1 MRQTQAYFGFH
12 RTSKKS
18 MPVSEAVFVLVVLL
32 GIAML
37 VTGLCRKLPIPFTVI
52 LVVIGV
58 LLSNLAGHWPMLQ
71 PLKDFELSPEVMLFI
86 FLPALIFESGF
97 ALDARQLTKDLP
109 AVLILA
115 IPGMLISTFI
125 VGFGVW
131 LALDTRLI
139 IALVFGALISA
150 TDPVAVVALFKEL
163 GAPNRLNVLVEGESL
178 LNDATAIV
186 AFSILL
192 AIAVEGSDIGFS
204 DIDNVF
210 LDFLRVFFGGAIFGG
225 LLGFIT
231 CELLHRMQANV
242 SVILTTSI
250 IIAYA
255 AFVVGEHSLHVSGV
269 MAVVGAAIALRLF
282 GMSRI
287 RQDVT
292 HSISETWEVIA
303 LSCNSLLFLMVGLS
317 VNTDDIMS
325 RIGPVFFVV
334 ALVLTARALSIYTF
348 VPLTTRWFHLPQVS
362 MGERHIM
369 WWGGLKGGLAI
380 AVVLSIPSDLPERQ
394 FLFDLT
400 IGVVLF
406 TLLVSAPTIR
416 PLMQRLGMNE
426 LSKGEDLE
434 LRSVLIDARHKL
446 HSNLSRL
453 IKNKLAPDMN
463 VYRTL
468 NEIDVAF
475 GMSWFDE
482 EADQHGDDNFM
493 AMLRAYHIERKELKN
508 LYEIGYISQYI
519 YLDMLNRLY
528 DMREVLRQGE
538 KETEGHREGSKQ
550 SFFQRL
556 EKFFLRFIR
565 ERRWSSGL
573 MSRYQAARM
582 VQQLQRNLA
591 HVLMCEAVITML
603 KKRDDLAAEARKEVI
618 AIYKERKKHY
628 RKNLKMARVRF
639 PVFYNRYLELLAR
652 RSTIYSGWNHV
663 NEQYEHGDLSSK
675 GYVSTHGKV
684 HKKIERIKETEPTI
698 ARDEGNV
705 TEILSDLDLFNDLSD
720 QDRDY
725 LGKNATIINFLP
737 GDTIMGAYET
747 GDNFY
752 IIIVG
757 EAVVWRTD
765 ALSYAHR
772 VADLTDGDIMGESA
786 LLAEYERGRHVRSA
800 TIKAETP
807 CILLRIS
814 MRSMLNILQKH
825 PGIKDAFQSIHDER
839 GAEHS
844 PNISDD

>member
-1 MRQTQAYFGFH
+1 
-12 RTSKKS
+12 

-37 VTGLCRKLPIPFTVI
+37 VTGLCRKLPIPFTVV
-52 LVVIGV
+52 LVIIGV
-58 LLSNLAGHWPMLQ
+58 LLSSMAEHWPLLQ

-115 IPGMLISTFI
+115 IPGMLISTCI
-125 VGFGVW
+125 VGLGVW
-131 LALDTRLI
+131 LTLDTRLI

-192 AIAVEGSDIGFS
+192 AIAIEGSSIGFS
-204 DIDNVF
+204 DLDTVF
-210 LDFLRVFFGGAIFGG
+210 LEFLRVFFGGALFGIF
-225 LLGFIT
+225 LGFVA
-231 CELLHRMQANV
+231 CELLHRMKANI

-287 RQDVT
+287 RQDAT

-303 LSCNSLLFLMVGLS
+303 LCCNSLLFLMVGLS
-317 VNTDDIMS
+317 VSTDDVMS
-325 RIGPVFFVV
+325 RIGPVFIVV

-348 VPLTTRWFHLPQVS
+348 VPLTVRWFKLPQVS

-426 LSKGEDLE
+426 LSQGEELE

-446 HSNLSRL
+446 HANLSRL
-453 IKNKLAPDMN
+453 LQNKLAPKID
-463 VYRTL
+463 VKRTL
-468 NEIDVAF
+468 LDIEIAF
-475 GMSWFDE
+475 GMGLFEE
-482 EADQHGDDNFM
+482 EAEQHGDDDFI
-493 AMLRAYHIERKELKN
+493 ARLRAYHIERRELKN
-508 LYEIGYISQYI
+508 LYETGYISQYV

-528 DMREVLRQGE
+528 DMREDLRQG
-538 KETEGHREGSKQ
+538 GSEADDEHEHTKQ

-556 EKFFLRFIR
+556 ENTFLRFIR

-573 MSRYQAARM
+573 MSRFQGTRM

-591 HVLMCEAVITML
+591 QVLMCEAVITRL
-603 KKRDDLAAEARKEVI
+603 QSQDDLEADARDEVI
-618 AIYKERKKHY
+618 ANYTQRKKHY

-639 PVFYNRYLELLAR
+639 PEFYHRYLDLLAQ

-663 NEQYEHGDLSSK
+663 KDQYEHGDLSSK
-675 GYVSTHGKV
+675 GYVSTQHKV
-684 HKKIERIKETEPTI
+684 HKKIERLQEMEP
-698 ARDEGNV
+698 AVADDD
-705 TEILSDLDLFNDLSD
+705 SDVAEVLADLELFEALSD
-720 QDRDY
+720 QDLDT
-725 LGKNATIINFLP
+725 LGKNATIIHFLP

-757 EAVVWRTD
+757 KADVWRTD

-772 VADLTDGDIMGESA
+772 VAQLSDGDIMGESV
-786 LLAEYERGRHVRSA
+786 LLAEYERGRHARSA
-800 TIKAETP
+800 TIKAKTP

-814 MRSMLNILQKH
+814 MRAILKTLEKY
-825 PGIKDAFQSIHDER
+825 PAVKDVFQSIHDER
-839 GAEHS
+839 GADHA
-844 PNISDD
+844 PKISDA

>member
-1 MRQTQAYFGFH
+1 
-12 RTSKKS
+12 

-32 GIAML
+32 GMAML
-37 VTGLCRKLPIPFTVI
+37 VTGLSRKLPIPFTVV

-58 LLSNLAGHWPMLQ
+58 LLSSMAEHWPLLQ

-192 AIAVEGSDIGFS
+192 AIAVEGSGIGFS
-204 DIDNVF
+204 DIDTVF
-210 LDFLRVFFGGAIFGG
+210 LEFLRVFIGGALFGSF
-225 LLGFIT
+225 LGFVA
-231 CELLHRMQANV
+231 CELLYRMKANI

-250 IIAYA
+250 IVAYA

-287 RQDVT
+287 RQDAT

-303 LSCNSLLFLMVGLS
+303 LCCNSLLFLMVGLS

-325 RIGPVFFVV
+325 RIGPVFIVV

-348 VPLTTRWFHLPQVS
+348 VPLTVRWFKLPRVS

-426 LSKGEDLE
+426 LSQGEELE
-434 LRSVLIDARHKL
+434 LRSVLVDARHKL
-446 HSNLSRL
+446 HANLSRL
-453 IKNKLAPDMN
+453 LQNKLAPKMD
-463 VYRTL
+463 VKRTL
-468 NEIDVAF
+468 LDIEIAF
-475 GMSWFDE
+475 GLGLFDE
-482 EADQHGDDNFM
+482 EAEQHGDDDFI
-493 AMLRAYHIERKELKN
+493 ARLRAYHIERRELKN
-508 LYEIGYISQYI
+508 LYETGYISQYI
-519 YLDMLNRLY
+519 YLDMLNHLY
-528 DMREVLRQGE
+528 DMREDLRQGGSE
-538 KETEGHREGSKQ
+538 AEDEREHGKQ

-556 EKFFLRFIR
+556 EKSFLRFIR

-573 MSRYQAARM
+573 MSRFQATRM

-591 HVLMCEAVITML
+591 HVLMCEAVITLL
-603 KKRDDLAAEARKEVI
+603 KSQDDLEAGARDEVI
-618 AIYKERKKHY
+618 AIYKQRKKHY

-639 PVFYNRYLELLAR
+639 PEFYHRYLEVLAQ

-663 NEQYEHGDLSSK
+663 KDQYEHGDLSSK
-675 GYVSTHGKV
+675 GFVSTQHKV
-684 HKKIERIKETEPTI
+684 HKKIERLKEMEPALADDDSDI
-698 ARDEGNV
+698 ADILADLELF
-705 TEILSDLDLFNDLSD
+705 EALSDH
-720 QDRDY
+720 DRSY
-725 LGKNATIINFLP
+725 LGKNATVINFLP

-757 EAVVWRTD
+757 KAEVWRTD

-772 VADLTDGDIMGESA
+772 VAQLNDGDIMGESA
-786 LLAEYERGRHVRSA
+786 LLAEYERGRHARSA
-800 TIKAETP
+800 TIKAKTP

-814 MRSMLNILQKH
+814 MRAMLKTLEKY
-825 PGIKDAFQSIHDER
+825 PDVKDVFQSIHDQR
-839 GAEHS
+839 GVDYA
-844 PNISDD
+844 PKISDD

>member
-1 MRQTQAYFGFH
+1 
-12 RTSKKS
+12 

-37 VTGLCRKLPIPFTVI
+37 VTGVGRKLPIPFTVI

-58 LLSNLAGHWPMLQ
+58 LLSNLAGRWPALQ

-97 ALDARQLTKDLP
+97 ALDARQLIKDLP

-115 IPGMLISTFI
+115 IPGMLLSTFI
-125 VGFGVW
+125 VGLGVW
-131 LALDTRLI
+131 FALDTRLI

-192 AIAVEGSDIGFS
+192 AIAIEGSAIGFS

-210 LDFLRVFFGGAIFGG
+210 LEFLRVFFGGVIFGS
-225 LLGFIT
+225 LLGFVV
-231 CELLHRMQANV
+231 CELLYRIQANI
-242 SVILTTSI
+242 SVILTSSI
-250 IIAYA
+250 ITAYA
-255 AFVVGEHSLHVSGV
+255 SFVVGEHALHVSGV

-287 RQDVT
+287 RQDAT

-303 LSCNSLLFLMVGLS
+303 LCCNSLLFLMVGLS
-317 VNTDDIMS
+317 VNTENVLS
-325 RIGPVFFVV
+325 RIGPVLIVV
-334 ALVLTARALSIYTF
+334 ALVLAARALTIYTF
-348 VPLTTRWFHLPQVS
+348 VPLTTRWFKLPHVTL
-362 MGERHIM
+362 GERHIM

-380 AVVLSIPSDLPERQ
+380 AVVLSIPADLPERQ

-406 TLLVSAPTIR
+406 TLLISAPTIR

-426 LSKGEDLE
+426 LSRGEDME
-434 LRSVLIDARHKL
+434 LRATLIDARHKL
-446 HSNLSRL
+446 HANLEKL
-453 IKNKLAPDMN
+453 QQNKLTPRVEHDRM
-463 VYRTL
+463 L
-468 NEIDVAF
+468 NDIEIAF
-475 GMSWFDE
+475 GMSWFDDSGE
-482 EADQHGDDNFM
+482 HHEDDEFI
-493 AMLRAYHIERKELKN
+493 AMLRAYHIERKELKTLN
-508 LYEIGYISQYI
+508 ETGYISQYI

-528 DMREVLRQGE
+528 DMRENLRQGE
-538 KETEGHREGSKQ
+538 SEIENQRSGGKP

-556 EKFFLRFIR
+556 DTTFLRYIR
-565 ERRWSSGL
+565 ERRWSSAL
-573 MSRYQAARM
+573 MSRFQSTRL
-582 VQQLQRNLA
+582 VQQLQHNLA
-591 HVLMCEAVITML
+591 QVLICDAVIGAL
-603 KKRDDLAAEARKEVI
+603 KNQQDLSLEARKGLI
-618 AIYKERKKHY
+618 KTYKQRKKHY
-628 RKNLKMARVRF
+628 RKNLKMARLRF
-639 PVFYNRYLELLAR
+639 PGFYRHYLELLAK

-663 NEQYEHGDLSSK
+663 HSEYEHGDLSAK
-675 GYVSTHGKV
+675 GYLSTQLKV
-684 HKKIERIKETEPTI
+684 QKKIDRINEALPTSASDEDSI
-698 ARDEGNV
+698 AEMLA
-705 TEILSDLDLFNDLSD
+705 EIELFSGLSEEDSS
-720 QDRDY
+720 Y
-725 LGKNATIINFLP
+725 LEKNATCITFLP

-752 IIIVG
+752 MIIVG

-772 VADLTDGDIMGESA
+772 VADLSDGEFMGESS

-807 CILLRIS
+807 CTVLRIS
-814 MRSMLNILQKH
+814 MRSMLAILGKY
-825 PGIKDAFQSIHDER
+825 PAIKDAIQKIHDER
-839 GAEHS
+839 GADHA
-844 PNISDD
+844 PHFSDA

>member
-1 MRQTQAYFGFH
+1 
-12 RTSKKS
+12 
-18 MPVSEAVFVLVVLL
+18 MPVSETVLVLVVLL

-37 VTGLCRKLPIPFTVI
+37 VTGLCRKLPVPFTVI
-52 LVVIGV
+52 LVIIGV
-58 LLSNLAGHWPMLQ
+58 VLSSLAENWLLLQ

-97 ALDARQLTKDLP
+97 ALDARQLTRDLP

-115 IPGMLISTFI
+115 IPGMLISTCI
-125 VGFGVW
+125 VGLGVW
-131 LALDTRLI
+131 LALDTKLI

-192 AIAVEGSDIGFS
+192 AIAVEGSGIGFS

-210 LDFLRVFFGGAIFGG
+210 LEFLRVFFGGVIFGS
-225 LLGFIT
+225 LLGFIV
-231 CELLHRMQANV
+231 CELLHRMKANV

-250 IIAYA
+250 ITAYA

-303 LSCNSLLFLMVGLS
+303 LCCNSLLFLMVGLS
-317 VNTDDIMS
+317 VNTDDVMS
-325 RIGPVFFVV
+325 RIGPVFIVIG
-334 ALVLTARALSIYTF
+334 LVLVARALSIYTF
-348 VPLTTRWFHLPQVS
+348 VPLTTRWFKLPRVS

-434 LRSVLIDARHKL
+434 LRAVLVDARHKL
-446 HSNLSRL
+446 HANLSRL
-453 IKNKLAPDMN
+453 LRNKLAPNMDVN
-463 VYRTL
+463 RTL
-468 NEIDVAF
+468 LDIEIAF
-475 GMSWFDE
+475 GIGWFDD
-482 EADQHGDDNFM
+482 EAEQHDDDDFI
-493 AMLRAYHIERKELKN
+493 ATLRAYHIERRELKN
-508 LYEIGYISQYI
+508 LYETGYISQYI

-528 DMREVLRQGE
+528 DMREDLRQGGSDAE
-538 KETEGHREGSKQ
+538 SQQEHRKQ

-556 EKFFLRFIR
+556 EKNFLRFIR

-573 MSRYQAARM
+573 MSRFQGTRM

-591 HVLMCEAVITML
+591 HVLMCEAVITQL
-603 KKRDDLAAEARKEVI
+603 KSQDDLAAEAREEVI
-618 AIYKERKKHY
+618 ATYKERKKHY

-639 PVFYNRYLELLAR
+639 PDFYHRYLDLLAN

-663 NEQYEHGDLSSK
+663 KDQYEHGDLSSK
-675 GYVSTHGKV
+675 GYVSTQYKV
-684 HKKIERIKETEPTI
+684 HKKIERLQEMEP
-698 ARDEGNV
+698 AVADDNNNV
-705 TEILSDLDLFNDLSD
+705 AEVLADLELFGDMSD
-720 QDRDY
+720 QDLDY

-752 IIIVG
+752 IVIVG
-757 EAVVWRTD
+757 KAEVWRTD

-772 VADLTDGDIMGESA
+772 VAKLNDGDIMGESA
-786 LLAEYERGRHVRSA
+786 LLAEFERGRHVRSA
-800 TIKAETP
+800 TIKAKTP
-807 CILLRIS
+807 CILLRIA
-814 MRSMLNILQKH
+814 MRAMLKTLEKY
-825 PGIKDAFQSIHDER
+825 PAVKDTLQSIHDQR
-839 GAEHS
+839 GADHA
-844 PNISDD
+844 PKISDD

>member
-1 MRQTQAYFGFH
+1 
-12 RTSKKS
+12 
-18 MPVSEAVFVLVVLL
+18 MPVSEAIFVLVVLL

-37 VTGLCRKLPIPFTVI
+37 VSGLCRKLPIPFTVI

-58 LLSNLAGHWPMLQ
+58 LLSNLAERWPLLQ
-71 PLKDFELSPEVMLFI
+71 PLQDFELSPEVMLFI

-125 VGFGVW
+125 VGLGVW
-131 LALDTRLI
+131 LALDIRLI

-210 LDFLRVFFGGAIFGG
+210 LEFLRVFFGGAIFGG
-225 LLGFIT
+225 LLGFIA
-231 CELLHRMQANV
+231 CELLYRMQANV

-250 IIAYA
+250 ITAYA
-255 AFVVGEHSLHVSGV
+255 AFVVGEHSLHISGV

-303 LSCNSLLFLMVGLS
+303 LSCNSLLFLMVGLA

-348 VPLTTRWFHLPQVS
+348 VPLTTRWFRLPQVS

-446 HSNLSRL
+446 HSNLSKL
-453 IKNKLAPDMN
+453 ITNKLAPDIN
-463 VYRTL
+463 VHRTL
-468 NEIDVAF
+468 SDIDIAF

-482 EADQHGDDNFM
+482 EADQHGDDNYI
-493 AMLRAYHIERKELKN
+493 AMLRAYQIERKELKN
-508 LYEIGYISQYI
+508 LYETGYISQYI

-528 DMREVLRQGE
+528 DMRELLRQGNE
-538 KETEGHREGSKQ
+538 ETESHHKGSNQ
-550 SFFQRL
+550 SYFQRL
-556 EKFFLRFIR
+556 EKTFLRFIR

-573 MSRYQAARM
+573 MSRYQGARM
-582 VQQLQRNLA
+582 VQQLQRNVA

-603 KKRDDLAAEARKEVI
+603 KSRDDLTAEARKEVI
-618 AIYKERKKHY
+618 AIYKKRKKHY

-639 PVFYNRYLELLAR
+639 PDFYNRYLDLLAR

-675 GYVSTHGKV
+675 GYLSTQYKV
-684 HKKIERIKETEPTI
+684 HKQIERIKEQVPTV
-698 ARDEGNV
+698 ASDDSNV
-705 TEILSDLDLFNDLSD
+705 AEILGDLELFDVLSE
-720 QDRDY
+720 QDRAY
-725 LGKNATIINFLP
+725 MGKNATIINFLP

-765 ALSYAHR
+765 ALSYPHR
-772 VADLTDGDIMGESA
+772 VANLTDGDVLGESA
-786 LLAEYERGRHVRSA
+786 LLATYERGRHARTA
-800 TIKAETP
+800 TIKAKTP
-807 CILLRIS
+807 CILVRIS
-814 MRSMLNILQKH
+814 MRSMLKILQKH
-825 PGIKDAFQSIHDER
+825 PGIKDALQSVHDER
-839 GAEHS
+839 GAEYA
-844 PNISDD
+844 PKITDD

>member
-1 MRQTQAYFGFH
+1 
-12 RTSKKS
+12 

-37 VTGLCRKLPIPFTVI
+37 VNGLCRKLPIPFTVI
-52 LVVIGV
+52 LVVIGA
-58 LLSNLAGHWPMLQ
+58 LLSNLAEHWPLLQ

-125 VGFGVW
+125 VGLGVW
-131 LALDTRLI
+131 LVLDTRLI

-192 AIAVEGSDIGFS
+192 AIAVGGSDIGFS

-210 LDFLRVFFGGAIFGG
+210 LDFLRVFFGGVIFGG
-225 LLGFIT
+225 LLGFVT

-250 IIAYA
+250 ITAYA

-317 VNTDDIMS
+317 VNTVDIMS
-325 RIGPVFFVV
+325 RVGPVFIVV
-334 ALVLTARALSIYTF
+334 ALVLTARALSIYTL
-348 VPLTTRWFHLPQVS
+348 VPLTTRWFHLPRVS

-426 LSKGEDLE
+426 LSRGEDLE
-434 LRSVLIDARHKL
+434 LRSVLTDARHIL

-453 IKNKLAPDMN
+453 LKNKLAPDMD
-463 VYRTL
+463 VSRTL
-468 NEIDVAF
+468 IDIDFAF
-475 GMSWFDE
+475 GMGWYDE
-482 EADQHGDDNFM
+482 EADQHGDDHFM

-556 EKFFLRFIR
+556 EKTFLRFIR

-573 MSRYQAARM
+573 MSRYQGARM

-684 HKKIERIKETEPTI
+684 QKKIERIKETEPTV
-698 ARDEGNV
+698 ASDDSNV
-705 TEILSDLDLFNDLSD
+705 TEILSDLELFDDLSD

-725 LGKNATIINFLP
+725 LGKNSTIINFLP
-737 GDTIMGAYET
+737 GDTIMGAYEI

-757 EAVVWRTD
+757 EAAVWRTD
-765 ALSYAHR
+765 ALSYTHR

-814 MRSMLNILQKH
+814 MRSMLKILQKH
-825 PGIKDAFQSIHDER
+825 PVIKDAFQSIHDER
-839 GAEHS
+839 GAEHT
-844 PNISDD
+844 PKISDD

>member
-1 MRQTQAYFGFH
+1 
-12 RTSKKS
+12 
-18 MPVSEAVFVLVVLL
+18 MPVSEAVFVIVVLL

-37 VTGLCRKLPIPFTVI
+37 VTGVCRKLPIPFTVV

-58 LLSNLAGHWPMLQ
+58 LLSSLAQHFPWLQ

-109 AVLILA
+109 AVLVLA
-115 IPGMLISTFI
+115 IPGMLMSTFI
-125 VGFGVW
+125 VGVGVW
-131 LALDTRLI
+131 LTLDTRLI

-192 AIAVEGSDIGFS
+192 AIAVEGSGIGFS

-210 LDFLRVFFGGAIFGG
+210 LEFLRVFFGGVIFGS
-225 LLGFIT
+225 LLGFAT
-231 CELLHRMQANV
+231 CELLYRIKANI

-317 VNTDDIMS
+317 VSTENLLS
-325 RIGPVFFVV
+325 RIGPVLVVV
-334 ALVLTARALSIYTF
+334 ALVLTARALSIYTL
-348 VPLTTRWFHLPQVS
+348 VPLTTRWFKLPHVS

-380 AVVLSIPSDLPERQ
+380 AVVLSIPSDLPERE

-406 TLLVSAPTIR
+406 TLLLSAPTIR

-426 LSKGEDLE
+426 LSNGEALE
-434 LRSVLIDARHKL
+434 LRGALIDARRKL
-446 HSNLSRL
+446 QDNLSKL
-453 IKNKLAPDMN
+453 LNNKLAPGADVNRM
-463 VYRTL
+463 L
-468 NEIDVAF
+468 NDIEIAF
-475 GMSWFDE
+475 GMSWFDDKTE
-482 EADQHGDDNFM
+482 SHEDDEFI
-493 AMLRAYHIERKELKN
+493 AMLRAYHVERKELKV
-508 LYEIGYISQYI
+508 LYETGYISQYV

-528 DMREVLRQGE
+528 DMRETLRRGE
-538 KETEGHREGSKQ
+538 SEFKGHHSTGQQ
-550 SFFQRL
+550 SFFQRM
-556 EKFFLRFIR
+556 EETFLRSIR
-565 ERRWSSGL
+565 ERRWSSAL
-573 MSRYQAARM
+573 MSRYQGARM

-591 HVLMCEAVITML
+591 HVLMCEGVIAML
-603 KKRDDLAAEARKEVI
+603 KGQQDLSDEAREKTI
-618 AIYKERKKHY
+618 GLYKQRKKHY
-628 RKNLKMARVRF
+628 RKNLKMARVRY
-639 PVFYNRYLELLAR
+639 PKFYHRYLELLAR
-652 RSTIYSGWNHV
+652 RSTIYSGWNHIHG
-663 NEQYEHGDLSSK
+663 EYEHGDLSAK
-675 GYVSTHGKV
+675 GYASTQHKV
-684 HKKIERIKETEPTI
+684 EKKIERIREMEPTI
-698 ARDEGNV
+698 TSDEDSV
-705 TEILSDLDLFNDLSD
+705 SEILDGIELFAGLSD
-720 QDRDY
+720 EDRAY
-725 LGKNATIINFLP
+725 LEKGATCINFLP

-747 GDNFY
+747 GDSFY
-752 IIIVG
+752 VIVIG
-757 EAVVWRTD
+757 EAMVWRTD

-772 VADLTDGDIMGESA
+772 VAGLGDGDLMGESA
-786 LLAEYERGRHVRSA
+786 LLAEYESGRHVRSA
-800 TIKAETP
+800 TIKAKTP
-807 CILLRIS
+807 CTLLRIS
-814 MRSMLNILQKH
+814 MRTMLRILGKYPDIREAIQN
-825 PGIKDAFQSIHDER
+825 IHDAR
-839 GAEHS
+839 GADHA
-844 PNISDD
+844 PHISDDY

>member
-1 MRQTQAYFGFH
+1 
-12 RTSKKS
+12 
-18 MPVSEAVFVLVVLL
+18 L
-32 GIAML
+32 GMAML
-37 VTGLCRKLPIPFTVI
+37 VTGVCRKLPIPFTVV

-58 LLSNLAGHWPMLQ
+58 LLSNLAERWPLLL
-71 PLKDFELSPEVMLFI
+71 PLKDFELSPEIMLFI

-115 IPGMLISTFI
+115 IPGMLISTLI
-125 VGFGVW
+125 VGLGVW
-131 LALDTRLI
+131 IALDTKLI

-163 GAPNRLNVLVEGESL
+163 GAPNRLNVLVEGDSL

-192 AIAVEGSDIGFS
+192 AVAIEGSGIGLS

-210 LDFLRVFFGGAIFGG
+210 LEFLRVFFGGAVFGS

-231 CELLHRMQANV
+231 CELIYRMKANV

-255 AFVVGEHSLHVSGV
+255 AFVVGEHILHVSGV
-269 MAVVGAAIALRLF
+269 MAVVGSAIALRLF

-317 VNTDDIMS
+317 VDTDNVLS
-325 RIGPVFFVV
+325 RIGPVFIVV
-334 ALVLTARALSIYTF
+334 ALVLLARALSIYTF
-348 VPLTTRWFHLPQVS
+348 VPLTTRWFRLPKVTMS
-362 MGERHIM
+362 ERHIM

-426 LSKGEDLE
+426 LSKGEELE

-446 HSNLSRL
+446 HDNLSKL
-453 IKNKLAPDMN
+453 MNNKLAPKIDVN
-463 VYRTL
+463 RTL
-468 NEIDVAF
+468 NDIDIAF
-475 GMSWFDE
+475 GTGLFDE
-482 EADQHGDDNFM
+482 EDQHGEDDFI
-493 AMLRAYHIERKELKN
+493 AILRAYHIERKELKS
-508 LYEIGYISQYI
+508 LYETGYISQYV
-519 YLDMLNRLY
+519 YLDMLNQLY
-528 DMREVLRQGE
+528 DMREDLRQGGSE
-538 KETEGHREGSKQ
+538 IESHRKRSKQ
-550 SFFQRL
+550 SYFQRL
-556 EKFFLRFIR
+556 EERFLRIIR
-565 ERRWSSGL
+565 ERRWSSAL
-573 MSRYQAARM
+573 MSRYQGTRM

-591 HVLMCEAVITML
+591 HVLMCEAVITAL
-603 KKRDDLAAEARKEVI
+603 KNQDDLALEAQSEITKL
-618 AIYKERKKHY
+618 YKQRKKHY
-628 RKNLKMARVRF
+628 RKRLKMARARF
-639 PVFYNRYLELLAR
+639 PGFYHQYLELLAR

-663 NEQYEHGDLSSK
+663 NEQYEHGDLSAK
-675 GYVSTHGKV
+675 GYVSTQYKV
-684 HKKIERIKETEPTI
+684 NKQIERIRDMKPTI
-698 ARDEGNV
+698 SSDENSVG
-705 TEILSDLDLFNDLSD
+705 EMLDELELFNDLSEEERND
-720 QDRDY
+720 
-725 LGKNATIINFLP
+725 LEKNATCITFLP

-757 EAVVWRTD
+757 EAAVWRTD
-765 ALSYAHR
+765 ALSYVHK
-772 VADLTDGDIMGESA
+772 VANLSDGDIMGESS
-786 LLAEYERGRHVRSA
+786 LLAEFESGRHIRSA
-800 TIKAETP
+800 TIKAKTP
-807 CILLRIS
+807 CIILRIS
-814 MRSMLNILQKH
+814 MRSMLKILRKY
-825 PGIKDAFQSIHDER
+825 PAIKEMVQSVHDAR
-839 GAEHS
+839 GADHA
-844 PNISDD
+844 PKITDD

>member
-1 MRQTQAYFGFH
+1 
-12 RTSKKS
+12 

-37 VTGLCRKLPIPFTVI
+37 VTGLCRKLPIPFTVV

-58 LLSNLAGHWPMLQ
+58 LLSSMAEHWPRLQ
-71 PLKDFELSPEVMLFI
+71 PLKDFQLSPEVMLFI

-97 ALDARQLTKDLP
+97 ALDARQLTRDLP

-115 IPGMLISTFI
+115 IPGMLISTII
-125 VGFGVW
+125 VGLGVW

-192 AIAVEGSDIGFS
+192 AIAVEGSSIGFS

-210 LDFLRVFFGGAIFGG
+210 LEFLRVFFGGAIFGSF
-225 LLGFIT
+225 LGFIA
-231 CELLHRMQANV
+231 CELLYRMKANI

-250 IIAYA
+250 IVAYA

-287 RQDVT
+287 RQDAT

-303 LSCNSLLFLMVGLS
+303 LCCNSLLFLMVGLS

-325 RIGPVFFVV
+325 RIGPVFIVV
-334 ALVLTARALSIYTF
+334 ALVLTARALSIYSF
-348 VPLTTRWFHLPQVS
+348 VPLTTRWFNLPRVS

-416 PLMQRLGMNE
+416 PLMQHLGMNE
-426 LSKGEDLE
+426 LSQGEELE
-434 LRSVLIDARHKL
+434 LRSVLLDARHKL
-446 HSNLSRL
+446 HDNLSRL
-453 IKNKLAPDMN
+453 LQNKLAPRIDER
-463 VYRTL
+463 RTL
-468 NEIDVAF
+468 LDIEIAF
-475 GMSWFDE
+475 GMGLFDE
-482 EADQHGDDNFM
+482 EAEQHGDDDFI
-493 AMLRAYHIERKELKN
+493 AMLRAYHIERRELKN
-508 LYEIGYISQYI
+508 LYETGYISQYV

-528 DMREVLRQGE
+528 DMRENLRQGGIE
-538 KETEGHREGSKQ
+538 AEDQHEHSKQ
-550 SFFQRL
+550 SFFQRM
-556 EKFFLRFIR
+556 EEVFLRFIR

-573 MSRYQAARM
+573 MSSFQGTRM

-591 HVLMCEAVITML
+591 QVLMCEAVINL
-603 KKRDDLAAEARKEVI
+603 LRSQDDLAQEARDEVI
-618 AIYKERKKHY
+618 ETYRRRKRHY

-639 PVFYNRYLELLAR
+639 PDFYHRYLDLLAQ

-663 NEQYEHGDLSSK
+663 KDQYHHGDLSSK
-675 GYVSTHGKV
+675 GYVSTQHKV
-684 HKKIERIKETEPTI
+684 HKKIERLQEMEPTL
-698 ARDEGNV
+698 ADDD
-705 TEILSDLDLFNDLSD
+705 SDIGDMLTDLELFKTLSD
-720 QDRDY
+720 QDLDN
-725 LGKNATIINFLP
+725 LGKNVTVINFLP

-752 IIIVG
+752 ILIVG
-757 EAVVWRTD
+757 KAEVWRTD

-772 VADLTDGDIMGESA
+772 VAKLSDGDIMGESS
-786 LLAEYERGRHVRSA
+786 LLAEFAKGRHVRSA
-800 TIKAETP
+800 TIKAKTP
-807 CILLRIS
+807 CIVLRIS
-814 MRSMLNILQKH
+814 MRSMLNIVERY
-825 PGIKDAFQSIHDER
+825 PAVKDVLQSIHDER
-839 GAEHS
+839 GAEHA
-844 PNISDD
+844 PKISDD

>member
-12 RTSKKS
+12 RASKNS

-37 VTGLCRKLPIPFTVI
+37 VNGLCRKLPIPFTVI
-52 LVVIGV
+52 LVVIGA
-58 LLSNLAGHWPMLQ
+58 LLSNLAEHWPLLQ

-192 AIAVEGSDIGFS
+192 AIAVGGSDIGFS

-225 LLGFIT
+225 LLGFVT
-231 CELLHRMQANV
+231 CELLYRMQANV

-250 IIAYA
+250 ITAYA

-317 VNTDDIMS
+317 VNTVDIMS
-325 RIGPVFFVV
+325 RIGPVFIVV
-334 ALVLTARALSIYTF
+334 ALVLTARALSIYTL
-348 VPLTTRWFHLPQVS
+348 VPLTTRWFHLPRVS

-426 LSKGEDLE
+426 LSRGEDLE
-434 LRSVLIDARHKL
+434 LRSVLVDARHKL

-453 IKNKLAPDMN
+453 LKNKLAPDMD
-463 VYRTL
+463 VSRTL
-468 NEIDVAF
+468 NDIDFAF
-475 GMSWFDE
+475 GMGWYDE
-482 EADQHGDDNFM
+482 EVDQHGDDNFM

-550 SFFQRL
+550 SYFQRL
-556 EKFFLRFIR
+556 EKTFLRFIR

-573 MSRYQAARM
+573 MSRYQGARM

-591 HVLMCEAVITML
+591 QVLMCEAVITML

-618 AIYKERKKHY
+618 VIYKERKKHY

-639 PVFYNRYLELLAR
+639 PVFYNRYLDLLAR

-663 NEQYEHGDLSSK
+663 SEQYEHGDLSSK
-675 GYVSTHGKV
+675 GYVSTQHKV
-684 HKKIERIKETEPTI
+684 HKKIERIRETEPTV
-698 ARDEGNV
+698 ASDDSNV
-705 TEILSDLDLFNDLSD
+705 TEILSDLELFDELSD

-765 ALSYAHR
+765 ALSYVHR
-772 VADLTDGDIMGESA
+772 VSDLTDGDVMGESA

-807 CILLRIS
+807 CIILRIS
-814 MRSMLNILQKH
+814 MRSMLKILQKN
-825 PGIKDAFQSIHDER
+825 PEIKNALQSIHDER
-839 GAEHS
+839 GAEHT
-844 PNISDD
+844 PKITDD

>member
-1 MRQTQAYFGFH
+1 
-12 RTSKKS
+12 

-37 VTGLCRKLPIPFTVI
+37 VTGICRKLPVPFTVV
-52 LVVIGV
+52 LVIIGV
-58 LLSNLAGHWPMLQ
+58 LLSSLAERWPWLQ

-115 IPGMLISTFI
+115 IPGMLMSTFI
-125 VGFGVW
+125 VGIGVW
-131 LALDTRLI
+131 LALDTKLI

-150 TDPVAVVALFKEL
+150 TDPVAVVSLFKEL

-192 AIAVEGSDIGFS
+192 AIAVEGSSIGFS
-204 DIDNVF
+204 DIDNV
-210 LDFLRVFFGGAIFGG
+210 LLEFLRVFFGGVVFGS
-225 LLGFIT
+225 LLGFAA
-231 CELLHRMQANV
+231 CELLHRMHANV

-250 IIAYA
+250 ITAYA

-287 RQDVT
+287 RQDAT

-303 LSCNSLLFLMVGLS
+303 LCCNSLLFLMVGLS
-317 VNTDDIMS
+317 VSTDDVLS
-325 RIGPVFFVV
+325 RIGPVVIVV
-334 ALVLTARALSIYTF
+334 ALVLTARALSIYTL
-348 VPLTTRWFHLPQVS
+348 VPLTTRWFKLPRVS
-362 MGERHIM
+362 IGERHIM

-380 AVVLSIPSDLPERQ
+380 AVVLSIPADLPERQ

-406 TLLVSAPTIR
+406 TLLISAPTIR

-426 LSKGEDLE
+426 LSRGEELE
-434 LRSVLIDARHKL
+434 LRSALIDARRKL
-446 HSNLSRL
+446 EANLSKL
-453 IKNKLAPDMN
+453 TLNKLAPKMDTR
-463 VYRTL
+463 RTL
-468 NEIDVAF
+468 NDIELAF
-475 GMSWFDE
+475 GMGLFGD
-482 EADQHGDDNFM
+482 EADQHDDDEFI

-508 LYEIGYISQYI
+508 LYETGYISQYV

-528 DMREVLRQGE
+528 SMREDLRQAE
-538 KETEGHREGSKQ
+538 SELESHREGSRRQ

-556 EKFFLRFIR
+556 EETFLRHIR
-565 ERRWSSGL
+565 ERRWTSSL
-573 MSRYQAARM
+573 MSRYQGARM

-591 HVLMCEAVITML
+591 QVLMCEAVL
-603 KKRDDLAAEARKEVI
+603 KALQGQDDLETEAQQ
-618 AIYKERKKHY
+618 AIIKLYKERKKHY
-628 RKNLKMARVRF
+628 RKNLKMARVRY
-639 PVFYNRYLELLAR
+639 PDFYRRYLDLLAR

-663 NEQYEHGDLSSK
+663 HAEYEHGDLSAK
-675 GYVSTHGKV
+675 GYVSTQGKV
-684 HKKIERIKETEPTI
+684 QKKIDRIREMEPTI
-698 ARDEGNV
+698 AATENNIADMLSGLELFDSLDEA
-705 TEILSDLDLFNDLSD
+705 DLANLE
-720 QDRDY
+720 
-725 LGKNATIINFLP
+725 KNATCIHFLP

-752 IIIVG
+752 ILIVG

-772 VADLTDGDIMGESA
+772 VADLADGDIMGESA

-807 CILLRIS
+807 CTLLRIS
-814 MRSMLNILQKH
+814 MRTMLAIVNSYPEIRESIQ
-825 PGIKDAFQSIHDER
+825 QIHDAR
-839 GAEHS
+839 GADRAPS
-844 PNISDD
+844 ISDA

>member
-1 MRQTQAYFGFH
+1 
-12 RTSKKS
+12 

-37 VTGLCRKLPIPFTVI
+37 VTGLCRKLPIPFTVV
-52 LVVIGV
+52 LVIIGV
-58 LLSNLAGHWPMLQ
+58 LLSSMAEHWPLLQ

-115 IPGMLISTFI
+115 IPGMLISTCI
-125 VGFGVW
+125 VGLGVW
-131 LALDTRLI
+131 LTLDTRLI

-192 AIAVEGSDIGFS
+192 AIAIEGSSIGFS
-204 DIDNVF
+204 DLDTVF
-210 LDFLRVFFGGAIFGG
+210 LEFLRVFFGGALFGIF
-225 LLGFIT
+225 LGFVA
-231 CELLHRMQANV
+231 CELLHRMKANI

-287 RQDVT
+287 RQDAT

-303 LSCNSLLFLMVGLS
+303 LCCNSLLFLMVGLS
-317 VNTDDIMS
+317 VSTDDVMS
-325 RIGPVFFVV
+325 RIGPVFIVV

-348 VPLTTRWFHLPQVS
+348 VPLTVRWFKLPQVS

-426 LSKGEDLE
+426 LSQGEELE

-446 HSNLSRL
+446 HANLSRL
-453 IKNKLAPDMN
+453 LQNKLAPKID
-463 VYRTL
+463 VKRTL
-468 NEIDVAF
+468 LDIEIAF
-475 GMSWFDE
+475 GMGLFEE
-482 EADQHGDDNFM
+482 EAEQHGDDDFI
-493 AMLRAYHIERKELKN
+493 ARLRAYHIERRELKN
-508 LYEIGYISQYI
+508 LYETGYISQYV

-528 DMREVLRQGE
+528 DMREDLRQG
-538 KETEGHREGSKQ
+538 GSEADDEHEHTKQ

-556 EKFFLRFIR
+556 ENTFLRFIR

-573 MSRYQAARM
+573 MSRFQGTRM

-591 HVLMCEAVITML
+591 QVLMCEAVITRL
-603 KKRDDLAAEARKEVI
+603 QSQDDLEADARDEVI
-618 AIYKERKKHY
+618 ANYTQRKKHY

-639 PVFYNRYLELLAR
+639 PEFYHRYLDLLAQ

-663 NEQYEHGDLSSK
+663 KDQYEHGDLSSK
-675 GYVSTHGKV
+675 GYVSTQHKV
-684 HKKIERIKETEPTI
+684 HKKIERLQEMEP
-698 ARDEGNV
+698 AVADDDSDV
-705 TEILSDLDLFNDLSD
+705 TEVLADLELFEALSD
-720 QDRDY
+720 QDLDT
-725 LGKNATIINFLP
+725 LGKNATIIHFLP

-757 EAVVWRTD
+757 KADVWRTD

-772 VADLTDGDIMGESA
+772 VAQLSDGDIMGESV
-786 LLAEYERGRHVRSA
+786 LLAEYERGRHARSA
-800 TIKAETP
+800 TIKAKTP

-814 MRSMLNILQKH
+814 MRAILKTLEKY
-825 PGIKDAFQSIHDER
+825 PAVKDVFQSIHDER
-839 GAEHS
+839 GADHA
-844 PNISDD
+844 PKISDA

>member
-1 MRQTQAYFGFH
+1 
-12 RTSKKS
+12 

-37 VTGLCRKLPIPFTVI
+37 VTGLCSKLPIPFTVI
-52 LVVIGV
+52 LVIIGV
-58 LLSNLAGHWPMLQ
+58 LLSSMAEHWPSLQ

-115 IPGMLISTFI
+115 IPGMLISMLI
-125 VGFGVW
+125 VGLGVW
-131 LALDTRLI
+131 LMLDTRLI

-192 AIAVEGSDIGFS
+192 AIAIEGSAIGFS

-210 LDFLRVFFGGAIFGG
+210 LEFLRVFFGGALFGSF
-225 LLGFIT
+225 LGFVA
-231 CELLHRMQANV
+231 CELLYRMKANI

-250 IIAYA
+250 IVAYA

-287 RQDVT
+287 RQDAT

-303 LSCNSLLFLMVGLS
+303 LCCNSLLFLMVGLS
-317 VNTDDIMS
+317 VNTDDVMS
-325 RIGPVFFVV
+325 RIGPVFIVL

-348 VPLTTRWFHLPQVS
+348 VPLTTRWFKLPRVS

-426 LSKGEDLE
+426 LSEGEELE

-446 HSNLSRL
+446 HTNLSRL
-453 IKNKLAPDMN
+453 LQNKLAPKMD
-463 VYRTL
+463 VKRTL
-468 NEIDVAF
+468 LDIEIAF
-475 GMSWFDE
+475 GMGLFDE
-482 EADQHGDDNFM
+482 EAEQHGDDDFI
-493 AMLRAYHIERKELKN
+493 AMLRAYHIERRELKN
-508 LYEIGYISQYI
+508 LYETGYISQYI

-528 DMREVLRQGE
+528 DMREELRQGGS
-538 KETEGHREGSKQ
+538 ETESQREDSKQ

-556 EKFFLRFIR
+556 EKTFLRFIR

-573 MSRYQAARM
+573 MSRFQGTRM

-591 HVLMCEAVITML
+591 HVLMCEAVITRL
-603 KKRDDLAAEARKEVI
+603 KSQDDLEADARDEVI
-618 AIYKERKKHY
+618 AIYKQRKKHY
-628 RKNLKMARVRF
+628 RKNLKMVRVRF
-639 PVFYNRYLELLAR
+639 PEFYHRYLDLLAQ

-663 NEQYEHGDLSSK
+663 KDQYEHGDLSSK
-675 GYVSTHGKV
+675 GYVSTQNKV
-684 HKKIERIKETEPTI
+684 HKKIERLQEMEP
-698 ARDEGNV
+698 AVADDDSDV
-705 TEILSDLDLFNDLSD
+705 TEILADLELFGTLSD
-720 QDRDY
+720 QDLDY
-725 LGKNATIINFLP
+725 LGKNAAIINFLP

-757 EAVVWRTD
+757 KAEVWRTD
-765 ALSYAHR
+765 ALSYTHR
-772 VADLTDGDIMGESA
+772 VAQLSDGDIMGESV
-786 LLAEYERGRHVRSA
+786 LLAEYERGRHARTA
-800 TIKAETP
+800 TIKAKTP

-814 MRSMLNILQKH
+814 MRAILKILEKY
-825 PGIKDAFQSIHDER
+825 PDVKDVFQSIHDER
-839 GAEHS
+839 GADHA
-844 PNISDD
+844 PKITDD